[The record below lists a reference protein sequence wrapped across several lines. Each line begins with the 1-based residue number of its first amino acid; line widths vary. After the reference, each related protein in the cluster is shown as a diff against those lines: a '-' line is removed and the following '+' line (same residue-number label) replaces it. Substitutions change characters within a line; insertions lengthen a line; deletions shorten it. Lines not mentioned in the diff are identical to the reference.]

1 MTEAVLTAPGTATR
15 PRHKKRPHD
24 LHLCTSADELV
35 RALRMRVI
43 DPLSLVYELVK
54 PSVEIGV
61 LFTGSIAWGIAT
73 EFSDL
78 DIWVLLPGAD
88 AFKTRLPREING
100 YPVNHLPI
108 DRPNRREV
116 SFYPAG
122 IEVDITFMIN
132 PAVDRY
138 VQSGGVR
145 ESALKNDVHFSD
157 NSFMTRLAT
166 GWTVHGSE
174 TVQRWRSYY
183 ETDRLRVTWM
193 ADNFTLAAK
202 NLEDM
207 EAGIGLMQG
216 HVPAVGVYC
225 VTRMLKALLAF
236 NDCYSTSVKWMLR
249 LGRLIE
255 ITDPEMRKVLIE
267 GRELMFPR
275 LLDGVAEERAYFERV
290 HQYCGTVR
298 RMLSRE
304 EGMADILDSVIHD
317 LDIIL

>member
-1 MTEAVLTAPGTATR
+1 MADTVLEAPETITR
-15 PRHKKRPHD
+15 KRNKKRPHD

-35 RALRMRVI
+35 RALRAKDI
-43 DPLSLVYELVK
+43 DPVSLVHEFIK
-54 PSVEIGV
+54 PSCDAGI

-73 EFSDL
+73 PYSDL

-88 AFKTRLPREING
+88 ALRTRRPRELNG

-108 DRPNRREV
+108 DRPDRVEV

-122 IEVDITFMIN
+122 IEVDITFVIN
-132 PAVDRY
+132 PAVERFAA
-138 VQSGGVR
+138 SGVR
-145 ESALKNDVHFSD
+145 EFGLKSDAHVSD

-166 GWTVHGSE
+166 GWTVHGPDA
-174 TVQRWRSYY
+174 VQRWRTYY
-183 ETDRLRVTWM
+183 ETDRLRMNWM

-207 EAGIGLMQG
+207 EAGIGLVQG

-225 VTRMLKALLAF
+225 VTRLLRALLAY
-236 NDCYSTSVKWMLR
+236 NGCYSTSVKWMLR
-249 LGRLIE
+249 VGRLIAV
-255 ITDPEMRKVLIE
+255 TDPEMRQVLIE

-298 RMLSRE
+298 KILSRE
-304 EGMADILDSVIHD
+304 EGMADILDSTIHD